1 MSNKESNNKQKQ
13 EKTKVEMVTECVE
26 LLRANRNIILNG
38 APGTGKTYLAKQIAA
53 EMIGMTYDG
62 ENTDNDPSFK
72 EHVRLVQFHP
82 SYDYTDFV
90 EGLRPYYAEDRK
102 DGQIGFRRKNGIFKA
117 FCELA
122 INHKKEIEK
131 EIEKVIEKEIE
142 KVINEILNI
151 ISKIQKFK
159 FIHNA
164 GYKESTN
171 LAKINKSNKT
181 AITISANF
189 GENVGDINFDYST
202 TDIVNFI
209 KNKAEAQDI
218 INILDAR
225 QINKVPKVC
234 VASVYK
240 GICDLINKK
249 NQKLYNDIINFDPIP
264 KHVFIIDEIN
274 RGEIS
279 KIFGELF
286 FSIDPGYRGIK
297 GRVDTQYQNLI
308 TDYNDCFKDGFY
320 VPENVY
326 IIGTMND
333 IDRSVESID
342 FAFRRRFAFK
352 EVLARDTQYMIS
364 DLGDNVI
371 NRMTNLNKAITK
383 AGFTSA
389 YHVGASYFLK
399 RNNDKY
405 DFKKLW
411 SYHLEGLL
419 KEYLRGRD
427 DAESILKDWERAY
440 NTEISEA

>member
-117 FCELA
+117 FCNTA
-122 INHKKEIEK
+122 ATQFPKKIQFTHYEY
-131 EIEKVIEKEIE
+131 
-142 KVINEILNI
+142 INEA
-151 ISKIQKFK
+151 SVC
-159 FIHNA
+159 
-164 GYKESTN
+164 YKENNT
-171 LAKINKSNKT
+171 IQ
-181 AITISANF
+181 ITANF
-189 GENVGDINFDYST
+189 GKNIRDQIYEANLTELVYFKENNYGH
-202 TDIVNFI
+202 
-209 KNKAEAQDI
+209 KE
-218 INILDAR
+218 ILDYYKDKTDLDNDVR
-225 QINKVPKVC
+225 SRI
-234 VASVYK
+234 ASVYSA
-240 GICDLINKK
+240 IV
-249 NQKLYNDIINFDPIP
+249 
-264 KHVFIIDEIN
+264 KHPNPFVFIIDEIN

-308 TDYNDCFKDGFY
+308 TDDNDCFKDGFY

-333 IDRSVESID
+333 IDRSVESMD

-364 DLGDNVI
+364 DLGENVI